1 MKQLE
6 KEKVSP
12 GWRNSIIFHLHGLQ
26 YGSAKTRNEAIKL
39 YKELSRSWGKAGMH
53 ARKWIS
59 NKSKVLKKIPGEDR
73 EMEVNLESGEFP
85 SVKTLGILCKAKD
98 EVFTFQNANTSCCK
112 ESDVKK
118 SA

>member
-1 MKQLE
+1 MKQLD
-6 KEKVSP
+6 KERVSP
-12 GWRNSIIFHLHGLQ
+12 GWRNSNIFHLHGLQ
-26 YGSAKTRNEAIKL
+26 YGSAKTRDEAIKL

-59 NKSKVLKKIPGEDR
+59 NESKVLKKLPGEDT
-73 EMEVNLESGEFP
+73 EMEVNLESGEFS
-85 SVKTLGILCKAKD
+85 SVKTLGILWKAKD

>member
-1 MKQLE
+1 
-6 KEKVSP
+6 
-12 GWRNSIIFHLHGLQ
+12 
-26 YGSAKTRNEAIKL
+26 
-39 YKELSRSWGKAGMH
+39 MH

-59 NKSKVLKKIPGEDR
+59 NESKVLKKIPEEDR

-85 SVKTLGILCKAKD
+85 SVKTLGILWKAKD
-98 EVFTFQNANTSCCK
+98 EVFTFQNANASCCK